1 MKLDLKDV
9 ILVPGAQLPFDF
21 QLDLSQLE
29 FGGRRPVTEPVS
41 VRGEVR
47 NMAGALVLRATA
59 RARLSLVCDRCATP
73 FTREKLVE
81 YEALLADAL
90 EREEDDD
97 GEIVPLE
104 GDTLDVGRLMT
115 DTFILEMDT
124 KNLCSE
130 DCKGL
135 CPGCGANLN
144 LEPCRCVREVDP
156 RLAGLA
162 KFFE

>member
-1 MKLDLKDV
+1 MKLDLKDI
-9 ILVPGAQLPFDF
+9 ILVPGAQLPFAF

-29 FGGRRPVTEPVS
+29 FGGQKPIQAPVEVEG
-41 VRGEVR
+41 VVR
-47 NMAGALVLRATA
+47 NMAGALVFTA
-59 RARLSLVCDRCATP
+59 QARTVLSLRCDRCDVP
-73 FTREKLVE
+73 FQREKTVD
-81 YEALLADAL
+81 YETLLADSL
-90 EREEDDD
+90 EQGEDEAD
-97 GEIVPLE
+97 IVVLD
-104 GDTLDVGRLMT
+104 GDTLDAGQLMT

-135 CPGCGANLN
+135 CPGCGVNLN